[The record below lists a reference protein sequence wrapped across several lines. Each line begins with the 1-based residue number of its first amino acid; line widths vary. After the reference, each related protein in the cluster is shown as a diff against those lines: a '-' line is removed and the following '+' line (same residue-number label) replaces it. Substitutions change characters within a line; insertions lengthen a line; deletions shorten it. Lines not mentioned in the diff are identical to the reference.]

1 VRTDSDARRRF
12 IRSLIETTDVPN
24 QQVIRESL
32 AEAGHDVT
40 QATISR
46 DLAAIG
52 ATRVREDGGSRY
64 RLVEVESWGEDQEA
78 MREAIDEFATS
89 IVVSGHLLV
98 LKVPPGAAQFVA
110 SRIDAAAVD
119 GVLGSIAGDDT
130 ILVIADESQDPHAVV
145 RRLEGTG

>member
-1 VRTDSDARRRF
+1 MRADSDARRRF

-24 QQVIRESL
+24 QQAIRESL
-32 AEAGHDVT
+32 SEAGHDVT

-52 ATRVREDGGSRY
+52 ATRVRDDGGSRY
-64 RLVEVESWGEDQEA
+64 RLVEVAGSGEDRQA
-78 MREAIDEFATS
+78 MREAIDEFVTS

-110 SRIDAAAVD
+110 SRIDAASVD

-130 ILVIADESQDPHAVV
+130 ILVITDESENPHAVV